1 MQCPRESI
9 SSRVRKFSNVPLYAK
24 TRRTTHVGTHAY
36 ARMHICTHEFM
47 CTHTG
52 DCVDV
57 MIGKGPGFLWL
68 VVFRSENVKR
78 SNIKSYRD
86 LIIFFFFFFWV
97 SGTFIL
103 LRIHYYKTPPCTVNT
118 YTACMNQLHCLLL
131 LNLNSKIL

>member
-86 LIIFFFFFFWV
+86 LIIFFFFFFFEFLAHSFYLEYTTTKHHLV
-97 SGTFIL
+97 QST
-103 LRIHYYKTPPCTVNT
+103 RIQPAWIS
-118 YTACMNQLHCLLL
+118 YTASCY
-131 LNLNSKIL
+131 